1 MYTKIKRVFIYQR
14 PSAKRMA
21 FFFDLNL
28 ISKPRFNTGAKPLLT
43 LIRQIINVSSTVN

>member
-21 FFFDLNL
+21 FFFALNL
-28 ISKPRFNTGAKPLLT
+28 IPKARFHTGGKPLRA
-43 LIRQIINVSSTVN
+43 LIRLTY